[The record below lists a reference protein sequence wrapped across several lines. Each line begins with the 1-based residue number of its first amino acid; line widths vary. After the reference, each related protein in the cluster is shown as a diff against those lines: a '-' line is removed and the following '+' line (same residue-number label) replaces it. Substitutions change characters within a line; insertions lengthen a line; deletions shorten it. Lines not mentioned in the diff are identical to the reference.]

1 MGIYSR
7 HILPVLIDRGM
18 RNKAMTEHRPHIPSL
33 ATGRVLE
40 VGIGSG
46 LNIPHYTDAI
56 DHLFGLEP
64 SSKLIELAGR
74 EAVQVSFPVD
84 FIESGA
90 EDIPLDKQSI
100 DTVVSTWTL
109 CSIPDIEAA
118 LAEIR
123 RVLKPDGRFLFIEH
137 GLAPDPPVV
146 RWQKRLAPVFRTL
159 AGCNPDRPMDE
170 LIGAAGFSL
179 ERMQRE
185 YLDGPKFLAYHYQ
198 GEARP

>member
-1 MGIYSR
+1 MGFYAR

-18 RNKAMTEHRPHIPSL
+18 RNKAMTEHRPHIPSR

-40 VGIGSG
+40 IGIGSG
-46 LNIPHYTDAI
+46 LNIPYYPEAI
-56 DHLFGLEP
+56 EHLFGLEP
-64 SSKLIELAGR
+64 SGKLLDLAG
-74 EAVQVSFPVD
+74 EAAEQAAFPVE

-90 EDIPLDKQSI
+90 EQIPLDNQSI

-109 CSIPDIEAA
+109 CSIPEIESA
-118 LAEIR
+118 LAEVR
-123 RVLKPDGRFLFIEH
+123 RVLKPGGRFLFIEH

-159 AGCNPDRPMDE
+159 AGCNPDRPMDR
-170 LIGAAGFSL
+170 LISDAGFSF
-179 ERMQRE
+179 ERINRE
-185 YLDGPKFLAYHYQ
+185 YLDGPKFLAFHYQ